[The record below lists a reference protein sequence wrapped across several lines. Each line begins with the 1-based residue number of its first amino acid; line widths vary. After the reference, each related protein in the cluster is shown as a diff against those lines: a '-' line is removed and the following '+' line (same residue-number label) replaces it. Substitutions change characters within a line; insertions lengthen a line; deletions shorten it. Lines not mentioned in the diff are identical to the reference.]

1 MQIAEFISKIHL
13 HFSPIQLKFNLPPYR
28 NYVNDT
34 QQYIYIS
41 IHKITI
47 VKNRSKGK
55 HLRVTKFN

>member
-13 HFSPIQLKFNLPPYR
+13 HFSPIQVEFNLPSYR